1 MVQADPRPTILVNLG
16 DHDDSGIEIMR
27 DTHNSIEE
35 LSNQSIKTQRLA
47 VLPGH
52 VDEFDLATRMIEKG
66 RPHADA
72 EARLDQITLLN
83 DGPVYDEDIGH
94 FDLDAMDPNVSR
106 DLVRDFLHQFPPAAT
121 LDRIRARERRE
132 QRQIDKLARHWPTVE
147 RMLRNLK

>member
-1 MVQADPRPTILVNLG
+1 
-16 DHDDSGIEIMR
+16 MR

-35 LSNQSIKTQRLA
+35 LSNQSHKTQRLA

-121 LDRIRARERRE
+121 LDRIRAREQRE